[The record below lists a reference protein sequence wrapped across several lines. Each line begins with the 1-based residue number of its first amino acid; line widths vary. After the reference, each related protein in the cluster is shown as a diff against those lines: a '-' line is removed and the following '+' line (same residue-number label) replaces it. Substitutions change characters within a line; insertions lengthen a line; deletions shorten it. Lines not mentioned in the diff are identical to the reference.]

1 MSAANWK
8 KTKSEEPSED
18 WLVTYADA
26 ITLLMAFFIIFFSIS
41 KVDKGKYDQMR
52 QGIGKDILKKETI
65 LPMQELK
72 VDVQDIVYTL
82 KADDAVKVTTD
93 SQGVVLEFASSAFYK
108 PGTAELNPDAV
119 PLLNSVAQTI
129 LAPKYNEFSVII
141 EGHTDDDPISTF
153 QYPSNWELSS
163 GRATVVVRHFI
174 TQGVD
179 ANRQQAVGYAE
190 TRPKVPNRTPEGVSI
205 PENKAENRRVIV
217 RLNPH
222 PIEYEMPNFGSRGPV
237 VDVPQMGTVSTN
249 Q

>member
-1 MSAANWK
+1 MAASNWK
-8 KTKSEEPSED
+8 KVPKPEESED

-41 KVDKGKYDQMR
+41 KVDQGKFDQMR
-52 QGIGKDILKKETI
+52 KGIGKDILKKDTI

-72 VDVQDIVYTL
+72 VDIQDIVYTL

-108 PGTAELNPDAV
+108 PGTAELHPDAL

-129 LAPKYNEFSVII
+129 LSPKYDTFSVTI
-141 EGHTDDDPISTF
+141 EGHTDDDPISTAR
-153 QYPSNWELSS
+153 YPSNWELSS
-163 GRATVVVRHFI
+163 GRATRVVRHFI
-174 TQGVD
+174 EQGIIGT
-179 ANRQQAVGYAE
+179 RQQAIGYAA

-205 PENKAENRRVIV
+205 PENKAANRRVIV
-217 RLNPH
+217 RLKPY

-237 VDVPQMGTVSTN
+237 VDVPQMGTVSTVE
-249 Q
+249 